1 MPAGEAAT
9 PNYNKKEMHSPMKL
23 RKLLAGCTAI
33 ISLHSALIIPS
44 AFAGKNYAY
53 GEDDAGKFRHVPSS
67 VILPKVAENNTAA
80 EEDDPIEEVPEVIKP
95 IHNPRFANDYIIIN
109 GIDVSK
115 YQTTID
121 WEAVADD
128 GIQFAIIRLGF
139 RGYGEAGTLV
149 EDNYFRQNYEGAKKA
164 GLDVG
169 VYFFT
174 QAITVEEAVE
184 EANFVLETLQGASLD
199 TPVYLDVESISYDTG
214 RLDSAELTQEQITEN
229 CDAFCETIENAGYEA
244 GIYAN
249 MHWLNEKMNSDELE
263 RKYRIWLANYKEQT
277 PYEGEYHMWQYT
289 SQGTVAGI
297 SGSVDMNVLYSRKVE
312 FANNSITLDTLSPV
326 TPDFVGDGKLTF
338 TSSDKK
344 VALVDKNGCITPINN
359 GTVTITASS
368 DNGTKDSIEVT
379 INASAKLTLN
389 HSILFMTGIGTS
401 EQFTASGTK
410 NIIYWMSDNEN
421 VATVTGDGLVE
432 TVGYGNATITAMDIY
447 GNRSTCKIYVTKN
460 PVKPGDCN
468 ADGTIDAM
476 DAAAV
481 LAFSAANGAVAD
493 EKEADSARRIFDVNQ
508 DSAVDAMDAS
518 AILFLS
524 ANSGTSGVIK

>member
-1 MPAGEAAT
+1 
-9 PNYNKKEMHSPMKL
+9 MKL

-33 ISLHSALIIPS
+33 LSLQCALIVPS
-44 AFAGKNYAY
+44 TFAGKVYTY

-67 VILPKVAENNTAA
+67 IILPRAA
-80 EEDDPIEEVPEVIKP
+80 EETTEEEDIPEEEIPEEIEPV
-95 IHNPRFANDYIIIN
+95 HNPRFEKDYVIID

-115 YQTTID
+115 YQATID
-121 WEAVADD
+121 WDAVADD

-184 EANFVLETLQGASLD
+184 EANFALETLQGVSLD
-199 TPVYLDVESISYDTG
+199 APVYLDAEDISYDIG
-214 RLDSAELTQEQITEN
+214 RLDSAELTPEQITEN

-249 MHWLNEKMNSDELE
+249 MHWLNEKMNSDYLE
-263 RKYRIWLANYKEQT
+263 SKYRIWLANYKTET

-297 SGSVDMNVLYSRKVE
+297 EGSVDMNVLYSRKVE
-312 FANNSITLDTLSPV
+312 FAKNAITLKTLDSV
-326 TPDFVGDGKLTF
+326 TPDLVGDGKLTF

-344 VALVDKNGCITPINN
+344 VALVDENGCITPIKN

-379 INASAKLTLN
+379 INASAQLTLN
-389 HSILFMTGIGTS
+389 HSTLFMTGIGTS
-401 EQFTASGTK
+401 EQFTVEGTK
-410 NIIYWMSDNEN
+410 NVIYWMSDNEK

-432 TVGYGNATITAMDIY
+432 TAGYGSATITAMDIY
-447 GNRSTCKIYVTKN
+447 GNRSTCKVYVTKN

-481 LAFSAANGAVAD
+481 LSFSAANGAVDGNAS
-493 EKEADSARRIFDVNQ
+493 DSARKIFDVNQ
-508 DSAVDAMDAS
+508 DSAVDALDAS

>member
-1 MPAGEAAT
+1 
-9 PNYNKKEMHSPMKL
+9 MKL

-33 ISLHSALIIPS
+33 LSLQSALIIPS
-44 AFAGKNYAY
+44 AFAGKTYAY
-53 GEDDAGKFRHVPSS
+53 GEDDAGKFKHMPSS
-67 VILPKVAENNTAA
+67 VILPRAA
-80 EEDDPIEEVPEVIKP
+80 EDDTAEEEDVPNEEIPEEIKP
-95 IHNPRFANDYIIIN
+95 IHNPRFADDYVIID

-149 EDNYFRQNYEGAKKA
+149 EDNYFRQNIEGAKKA

-174 QAITVEEAVE
+174 QAITIEEAVE

-199 TPVYLDVESISYDTG
+199 TPVYLDVEDISYDVG
-214 RLDSAELTQEQITEN
+214 RLDSAKLTPEQITKN
-229 CDAFCETIENAGYEA
+229 CDAFCATIENAGYEA

-249 MHWLNEKMNSDELE
+249 MHWLNEKMDSDELE
-263 RKYRIWLANYKEQT
+263 SKYRIWLANYKTET

-312 FANNSITLDTLSPV
+312 FAENAITLKTLSPV

-379 INASAKLTLN
+379 INASVQLTLN
-389 HSILFMTGIGTS
+389 HSMLFMTGIGSS
-401 EQFTASGTK
+401 EQFTAEGTK
-410 NIIYWMSDNEN
+410 NVIYWMSSNES
-421 VATVTGDGLVE
+421 VASVTGDGLVE
-432 TVGYGNATITAMDIY
+432 AVGYGSAEITAMDIY
-447 GNRSTCKIYVTKN
+447 GNRSTCRIYVTKN
-460 PVKPGDCN
+460 SVKPGDCN
-468 ADGTIDAM
+468 ADGMIDAM

-481 LAFSAANGAVAD
+481 LAFSATNGAVSD
-493 EKEADSARRIFDVNQ
+493 DNGFNSARRIFDVNQ
-508 DSAVDAMDAS
+508 DSAVDALDAS